1 MFDTV
6 NKEVYI
12 SNQLKTF
19 SNIVFVIT
27 FVLIYYNNEYNIL
40 PLNIFIL
47 FGSIFLFH
55 IYPNYYKIVESL
67 DKRVIPFLILADFVI
82 HYLPIIYII
91 TKNIQNTTKTNYLL
105 CFNIFIVY
113 IILFYQDIHS
123 IYFEPEKYYKKP
135 PPRGGQDLLVIVQ

>member
-12 SNQLKTF
+12 SNQIKTF

-91 TKNIQNTTKTNYLL
+91 TKNIQNITKTNYLL

-135 PPRGGQDLLVIVQ
+135 PPRGGKIRS

>member
-67 DKRVIPFLILADFVI
+67 DKRVIPYLMIADIVI

-135 PPRGGQDLLVIVQ
+135 PPRGGQDSLVIVQ

>member
-12 SNQLKTF
+12 SNQIKTF

-91 TKNIQNTTKTNYLL
+91 TKNIQNITKTNYLL
-105 CFNIFIVY
+105 CFEQGLEI
-113 IILFYQDIHS
+113 
-123 IYFEPEKYYKKP
+123 
-135 PPRGGQDLLVIVQ
+135 

>member
-12 SNQLKTF
+12 SNQLKTL

-27 FVLIYYNNEYNIL
+27 FGLIYYNNEYNIL

-47 FGSIFLFH
+47 VGSIFLFH

-67 DKRVIPFLILADFVI
+67 DKRVIPYLMIADIVI
-82 HYLPIIYII
+82 HYLPIVYII

-135 PPRGGQDLLVIVQ
+135 PPRGGQDSLVIVQ